1 MSKIPLSSD
10 IEITYEKCLPTTI
23 SLICWSPKIDVCAFA
38 SEAGDLFLFR
48 YKPWQKVWEI
58 TPREDHSKF
67 TVLEWSRDQLML
79 AAGRDNGCVEILE
92 VEKGTPLLQ
101 FSISSEV
108 TCMNWSIHEFSDE
121 SDFLKSLADCNDNFH
136 AFFGPL
142 PKLENVE
149 DMCRIQDT
157 VFEPNLQK
165 KYAKYNVLS
174 VLLIGSKNGDVWVNI
189 DGFFCPSSFRVHS
202 ENNRIT
208 ALRLSTNLNEIFI
221 THCDDQANVNVCI
234 ANTSFFIKFNNEIR
248 VLAHQFKLISFLLD
262 YMSSVINVMSE
273 SYEAVLTK
281 LDNKL
286 AKFVELLP
294 DDVLVVDE
302 FLKLLSMGNNRPE
315 ILPFISRD
323 LSYSNPRNKKLPND
337 IETSHQNLTTVI
349 KNHLLPS
356 SEMLYYKLIQVQK
369 VCKLT
374 SFEKLGFR
382 SNAFESCSMLT
393 GTFMLKTFEL
403 LHVTQTTKESFQ
415 VFFEWINIVGDKI
428 QGLEHHT
435 TKTLT
440 MKQYEIL
447 IDFLMNQLQ
456 QSGKPPY
463 VKFNVDLVEQYFM
476 AKDLTCQQENKSP
489 WFKMAEEVL
498 PEDFPLIRPDPS
510 SSLLQIMRTLQN
522 RVKESFGIA
531 STTISQLF
539 NDITHYKIKL
549 ISASAPPLITQLKEA
564 VLIIVSINAPLDKFI
579 LVLRY
584 ALGAFHYAFISLA
597 ELQDPFT
604 IESVREYNDKSFVLL
619 MRTSL
624 AEQKDKYLMYFIPFY
639 SLDEARYFEITY
651 DFPPIEEIAE
661 IALLIPVSICVPLPL
676 DRFQVRAWDVT
687 ATRRLAGLVSQDMK
701 RLRVYDL
708 DCSEEKRE
716 ESTCQESMDDSAHLD

>member
-1 MSKIPLSSD
+1 MSKIPIASN

-38 SEAGDLFLFR
+38 SEAGDLYLFR
-48 YKPWQKVWEI
+48 YNPWQKVWDI
-58 TPREDHSKF
+58 PPREDHSKF

-79 AAGRDNGCVEILE
+79 AAGRDNGCVELLE
-92 VEKGTPLLQ
+92 VEKGTSLLH
-101 FSISSEV
+101 FSISVEVVCLSWSLHELSE
-108 TCMNWSIHEFSDE
+108 E
-121 SDFLKSLADCNDNFH
+121 SDFLKSLGECNENFH

-149 DMCRIQDT
+149 NSCRIQDAL
-157 VFEPNLQK
+157 FEPNLQK

-174 VLLIGSKNGDVWVNI
+174 VLLIGCKNGDVWVNI
-189 DGFFCPSSFRVHS
+189 DGFFCPSSFNVIS

-208 ALRLSTNLNEIFI
+208 ALRLSTNLTEIVI
-221 THCDDQANVNVCI
+221 THCDDRANIFVSI
-234 ANTSFFIKFNNEIR
+234 AKTTFFTKFNNETR
-248 VLAHQFKLISFLLD
+248 VLAHQFKLIYFLLH
-262 YMSSVINVMSE
+262 YMSTVINVMSE

-281 LDNKL
+281 LDEKL

-323 LSYSNPRNKKLPND
+323 LSFSNPRNKKLPND

-356 SEMLYYKLIQVQK
+356 SEMLYYKLTQVER
-369 VCKLT
+369 VCKLS
-374 SFEKLGFR
+374 SFEKLGFK
-382 SNAFESCSMLT
+382 SKAFESCSMLT

-428 QGLEHHT
+428 QGLEQHT
-435 TKTLT
+435 DKTLS

-447 IDFLMNQLQ
+447 IEFLMNQLQ
-456 QSGKPPY
+456 QSGKPPC
-463 VKFNVDLVEQYFM
+463 VKFNVELVEQYFM
-476 AKDLTCQQENKSP
+476 LEDLTCQQENKSP
-489 WFKMAEEVL
+489 WLKLAEEVL

-510 SSLLQIMRTLQN
+510 ASLIQIMQKLQN
-522 RVKESFGIA
+522 RVKDSFHIA
-531 STTISQLF
+531 STTISELF
-539 NDITHYKIKL
+539 KEIAQVKIKS
-549 ISASAPPLITQLKEA
+549 ISASAPPIILQHKEA
-564 VLIIVSINAPLDKFI
+564 VLIIVALNPPFDRFVI
-579 LVLRY
+579 VLRY
-584 ALGAFHYAFISLA
+584 ALGEFHYAFISLTG
-597 ELQDPFT
+597 LQDAFT

-619 MRTSL
+619 VRISL
-624 AEQKDKYLMYFIPFY
+624 AEQKDKYFLYFVPFY
-639 SLDEARYFEITY
+639 CLDEAKYYSTSYE
-651 DFPPIEEIAE
+651 FPPTGELHE
-661 IALLIPVSICVPLPL
+661 IALVIPDSSCVCFAL
-676 DRFQVRAWDVT
+676 DRFQVSQWDVT
-687 ATRRLAGLVSQDMK
+687 ATRKLAGFVSQDKK

-708 DCSEEKRE
+708 DSCEEKIE
-716 ESTCQESMDDSAHLD
+716 ESTCQESMDESTLS